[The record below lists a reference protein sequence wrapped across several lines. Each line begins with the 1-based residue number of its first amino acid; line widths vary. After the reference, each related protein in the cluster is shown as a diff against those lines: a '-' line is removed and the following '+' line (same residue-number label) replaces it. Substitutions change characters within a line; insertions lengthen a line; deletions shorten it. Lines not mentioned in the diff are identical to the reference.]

1 MLFAGTYECRI
12 VIATGT
18 SLQFEQSHILSVGKC
33 DYNRSSL
40 CKRSNRKYLVTFISW
55 RQVLELSVD
64 PMRETRQY
72 KTQQQIRHI
81 ECVRLAG
88 QEVLFATHFDTTVRS
103 YALEENSLRELASV
117 KMELPELLLWDHQRQ
132 VLLVSDDE
140 RGSNVRV
147 LTVASGGRALR
158 VVHTNRAAQL
168 RIWIWS
174 WCISSENTLL
184 CFDYNKQEFV
194 EFEIKSAS

>member
-1 MLFAGTYECRI
+1 
-12 VIATGT
+12 VI
-18 SLQFEQSHILSVGKC
+18 
-33 DYNRSSL
+33 
-40 CKRSNRKYLVTFISW
+40 
-55 RQVLELSVD
+55 ELSVS
-64 PMRETRQY
+64 PLGETQQY
-72 KTQQQIRHI
+72 KTQHQIRHI

-88 QEVLFATHFDTTVRS
+88 QEVLIASHFDATVRS
-103 YALEENSLRELASV
+103 YALVENSLRELALV
-117 KMELPELLLWDHQRQ
+117 KMELPELLLWDQQRQ
-132 VLLVSDDE
+132 VLLLSDDE

-147 LTVASGGRALR
+147 LSVAAGGRALK
-158 VVHTNRAAQL
+158 VVHTNRAPQL